1 MEYIGYKRATL
12 AGVIFMVAGAG
23 LTLGFSRTTS
33 MTTCFMVFQVVGLGM
48 GLVTLSTLLIV
59 QDSLKP
65 ENLGVA
71 TSFHQFSRTLG
82 GTIGVGVCG
91 GLVTARLTNRLETA
105 ESRLPQVLLDRLQES
120 MEHLFQAEFQAL
132 IPEGAR
138 GILQEAVANGVYAAF
153 VIVFAVSLIN
163 IGLTF
168 FLWHNSSQSIKPH

>member
-1 MEYIGYKRATL
+1 MLSLSLGWSLGSLFIGRIMDRVGCRRATL

-91 GLVTARLTNRLETA
+91 GVWTNYLDLYGDGEFSPFEA
-105 ESRLPQVLLDRLQES
+105 EE
-120 MEHLFQAEFQAL
+120 
-132 IPEGAR
+132 
-138 GILQEAVANGVYAAF
+138 
-153 VIVFAVSLIN
+153 
-163 IGLTF
+163 
-168 FLWHNSSQSIKPH
+168 KP